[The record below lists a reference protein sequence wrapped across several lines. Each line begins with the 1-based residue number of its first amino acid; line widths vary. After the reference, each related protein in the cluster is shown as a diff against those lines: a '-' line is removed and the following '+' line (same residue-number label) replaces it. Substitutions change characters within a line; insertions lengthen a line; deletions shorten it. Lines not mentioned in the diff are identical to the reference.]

1 MRFLKV
7 VPALKVKMSVWGV
20 QVGPYGFSAVRV
32 SLVLSGH
39 GQASRS
45 SGSLLLMHTHD
56 TAWTGSIAGSP
67 QSTLIWSNLDTM
79 DTASGNTL
87 YMKHREKYKKPTPK
101 NIAITNLDT
110 MDTASGNT
118 AISLWTRV

>member
-7 VPALKVKMSVWGV
+7 VPALKVQMSVWGV

-45 SGSLLLMHTHD
+45 SGSLILIHTHD
-56 TAWTGSIAGSP
+56 TAWTGSMAGSP
-67 QSTLIWSNLDTM
+67 QATLLWSNLDTM
-79 DTASGNTL
+79 DTASDNTL
-87 YMKHREKYKKPTPK
+87 LQLNETQRKYRAHTKEYRDHQP
-101 NIAITNLDT
+101 
-110 MDTASGNT
+110 
-118 AISLWTRV
+118 